1 MNTQFPRLTGLA
13 TLLAL
18 TIAVPAAEAQSSGTA
33 RRSAQGRTARAIPK
47 PEVVEMPSPNH
58 NSRNGAA
65 IDTIVLHHT
74 ADGGKAQDTG
84 RYFQNPKSQ
93 VSSHYIV
100 GKDGVIVQSVADKDR
115 AWHAGKSAFQGRND
129 VNTFSIG
136 IEIVNR
142 GDSKDP
148 FTDAQ
153 YEALGRLVAYLQ
165 SQYNVPRDRITGHK
179 DVALPK
185 GRKID
190 PAPNFL
196 YERLDQELKKHQNG
210 KPRSRRS

>member
-1 MNTQFPRLTGLA
+1 MRIQFFWLSVLSS
-13 TLLAL
+13 LLAL
-18 TIAVPAAEAQSSGTA
+18 TIVIPNAEA
-33 RRSAQGRTARAIPK
+33 RRTGSAGVITK

-58 NSRNGAA
+58 NSRNGEA
-65 IDTIVLHHT
+65 IDTIVLQHT
-74 ADGGKAQDTG
+74 AGGGTAQDTG
-84 RYFQNPKSQ
+84 RYFQNPKSR

-100 GKDGVIVQSVADKDR
+100 GKDGVNEQSVADKDR
-115 AWHAGKSAFQGRND
+115 AWHAGKSVFQGRND

-142 GDSKDP
+142 GDGKDP

-165 SQYNVPRDRITGHK
+165 TRYNIPRNRITGHK
-179 DVALPK
+179 DVALPR

-196 YERLDQELKKHQNG
+196 YERLDLELDKIYKMTPHS
-210 KPRSRRS
+210 KRS

>member
-1 MNTQFPRLTGLA
+1 MKIQFPWLSVLP

-18 TIAVPAAEAQSSGTA
+18 TIVIPNAEAQ
-33 RRSAQGRTARAIPK
+33 RTGAAGVITK
-47 PEVVEMPSPNH
+47 PEVVAMPSPNH

-74 ADGGKAQDTG
+74 AGGGTAQDTG
-84 RYFQNPKSQ
+84 RYFQNPKSR

-115 AWHAGKSAFQGRND
+115 AWHAGKSVFQGRND
-129 VNTFSIG
+129 VNSFSIG

-142 GDSKDP
+142 GDGKDP

-165 SQYNVPRDRITGHK
+165 TRYSIPRNRITGHK

-196 YERLDQELKKHQNG
+196 YERLDQELNEIRKET
-210 KPRSRRS
+210 PRSKHS

>member
-1 MNTQFPRLTGLA
+1 MTTRLPWL
-13 TLLAL
+13 TLPTAL
-18 TIAVPAAEAQSSGTA
+18 IVLMIANQAAGSQETETA
-33 RRSAQGRTARAIPK
+33 GKSVSKPKVIAI
-47 PEVVEMPSPNH
+47 PSPNR
-58 NSRNGAA
+58 NSRDGAA

-74 ADGGKAQDTG
+74 AGGGTAQDTG
-84 RYFQNPKSQ
+84 RYFQNPKSR

-100 GKDGVIVQSVADKDR
+100 GKDGTIVQSVDDQDR
-115 AWHAGKSAFQGRND
+115 AWHAGKSAFRGRDD
-129 VNTFSIG
+129 VNDFSIG

-142 GDSKDP
+142 GDGKDP

-165 SQYNVPRDRITGHK
+165 GEYRIPRDRITGHK

-185 GRKID
+185 GRKVD

-196 YERLDQELKKHQNG
+196 YERLDRELRK
-210 KPRSRRS
+210 